1 MERTRSAAG
10 LKHGAQY
17 GRRDDPGRLRGIRT
31 RRRPALGA
39 VRKVRP
45 HGRAEIVVY
54 VENSGDYTV
63 PLTAVRAVHS
73 GKVIVDAAKLDQ
85 KLRRAIGHAHD
96 AEDPNA

>member
-1 MERTRSAAG
+1 MEPNMAG
-10 LKHGAQY
+10 ETIQEGFEVFVHDGDTAF
-17 GRRDDPGRLRGIRT
+17 
-31 RRRPALGA
+31 GA